1 MKFFLYFLILL
12 FFKTNYVVAKT
23 EFWKCDHKSFKI
35 VMPFIGFNKIYKDV
49 NDLWVKV
56 DKFEI
61 TDNEYILYD
70 QKYQTNKKCSNKKCK
85 VNFYISRV
93 NTSGSFSDYISKVS
107 NEFCEIDGS
116 GICFKRSINKNL
128 DRGYCTQIINVN

>member
-35 VMPFIGFNKIYKDV
+35 VMPFIGFNKIYTDI

-61 TDNEYILYD
+61 TDKEYILYD
-70 QKYQTNKKCSNKKCK
+70 QKYQQNKKC
-85 VNFYISRV
+85 
-93 NTSGSFSDYISKVS
+93 
-107 NEFCEIDGS
+107 
-116 GICFKRSINKNL
+116 
-128 DRGYCTQIINVN
+128 